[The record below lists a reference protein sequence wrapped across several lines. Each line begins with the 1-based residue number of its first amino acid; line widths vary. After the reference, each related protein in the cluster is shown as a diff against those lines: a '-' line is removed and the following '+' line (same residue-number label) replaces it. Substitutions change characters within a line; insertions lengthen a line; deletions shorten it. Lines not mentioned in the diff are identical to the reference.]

1 MLAELRSLA
10 DRNKVLAP
18 MIGLGYYGTFTPP
31 VILRNVMENPAWYT
45 AYTPYQPEISQGRL
59 EALLNFQTMVA
70 ELTGLPTSGAS
81 LLDEGTAAAEAMA
94 LARRV
99 GKVKNGVFLIDADT
113 LPQTIAV
120 IQTRAEPTGV
130 EVVVADLSDGIPAEI
145 AERGVFGVLL
155 QYPGAS
161 GAVRAIEP
169 VIEQAHELGAIV
181 TVAADLLAL
190 TLLTSP
196 GALGADIAVGTTQ
209 RFGVPMGFGGPHA
222 GFMAVREKFARSL
235 PGRLVGVSVDAD
247 GNKAYRLALQTREQ
261 HIRRE
266 KATSNICTAQV
277 LLAVMAG
284 MYAVYHGPDG
294 LRTIARRT
302 HRYATILAEGLRAA
316 GVDVVHGDFF
326 DTLTVK
332 APGNAAEVVA
342 EARERGVNLR
352 RVDADHVSIA
362 CDETTTRSQLSA
374 VWAAFG
380 ADADIEAL
388 DGSAADA
395 LPEGLLRSD
404 DILTHPVFHQHRSET
419 AMLRYLRK
427 LADRDYALDRG
438 MIPLGSCT
446 MKLNA
451 TAEMESITWP
461 EFGALHPFA
470 PAEQAQGFLTLIR
483 ELEERLA
490 EVTGYDAVSIQ
501 PNAGSQGEFA
511 GLLAVRAYH
520 RANGD
525 EQRTVCLIPS
535 SAHGTNAA
543 SAVMAGMKV
552 VVVKTADDGEVDI
565 ADLRAKIEQYRD
577 ELAVLM
583 ITYPSTH
590 GVFEEHVADICGEV
604 HDAGGQVYVDG
615 ANLNALVGLAKPGK
629 FGGDVSH
636 LNLHKTFCIPHG
648 GGGPGVG
655 PVGVR
660 AHLAPYLPNHPLQP
674 AAGPETGVGP
684 ISAAPWGSAGILPIS
699 WAYVRLMGGEG
710 LKRATQVAVLAAN
723 YIAKRLEPHFPIL
736 YNGPAGLVA
745 HECIVDL
752 RPISKATGVSI
763 DDVAKRLI
771 DYGFHSPTMS
781 FPVAGTLMI
790 EPTESEDLAELDRFC
805 DTMIAIRAEIEKVA
819 SGSGARTTTRS
830 PTPRTPPPRS
840 AATGTTATAV
850 RRPSSRPVSP
860 PRTSTGRRSA
870 VSTVPS
876 ATATWSAPA
885 RLWRSTTTD
894 AQGLRLICVGAG
906 AGISPG
912 RPLLRTAGSL
922 TPPSGGFHHAARRR
936 RPVRGDDLPVGQQLA
951 GVLEE
956 QDAVAQEAP
965 ALFRVVSRQAGR
977 LPVGESAVGQG
988 GWCWHMDGFFRCV
1001 ESSVLRLDE
1010 RFKAAPVSVGPV
1022 PVLPYGGDSA
1032 GISRQLPYSSHDA
1045 SPART
1050 VHRNCTVPSG
1060 GSGWPGRASP
1070 SG

>member
-1 MLAELRSLA
+1 MTANRIPLSQLERGTPFEQRHIGPDAEARAKMLAQVGYGSLDELTAAAVPDVIKSAEALALPEARSEAEVLAELRELA
-10 DRNKVLAP
+10 GRNQVLAP

-59 EALLNFQTMVA
+59 EALLNFQTVVA
-70 ELTGLPTSGAS
+70 DLTGLPTSGAS
-81 LLDEGTAAAEAMA
+81 LLDEGTAAAEAMS

-99 GKVKNGVFLIDADT
+99 GKVKNGVFLVDADA

-120 IQTRAEPTGV
+120 IETRAEPTGV
-130 EVVVADLSDGIPAEI
+130 EVVVADLSDGIPAEV

-161 GAVRAIEP
+161 GAVRDIKPLIDA
-169 VIEQAHELGAIV
+169 AHELGAIV

-196 GALGADIAVGTTQ
+196 GELGADIAVGTTQ

-222 GFMAVREKFARSL
+222 GYMAVRDTFARSL

-284 MYAVYHGPDG
+284 MYAVCHGPEG
-294 LRTIARRT
+294 LKEIARRT
-302 HRYATILAEGLRAA
+302 HRYAAILAAGLRAG
-316 GVDVVHGDFF
+316 GVEVVHGDFF
-326 DTLTVK
+326 DTVTARVPGK
-332 APGNAAEVVA
+332 AADVVA
-342 EARERGVNLR
+342 AARDNGVNIHV
-352 RVDADHVSIA
+352 VDADHVSVA
-362 CDETTTRSQLSA
+362 CDETTGRAQLTA
-374 VWAAFG
+374 VWTAFG
-380 ADADIEAL
+380 VSGDIEAL
-388 DGSAADA
+388 DAETADA
-395 LPEGLLRSD
+395 LPEALLRTD
-404 DILTHPVFHQHRSET
+404 AYLTHPVFHAHRSET
-419 AMLRYLRK
+419 SMLRYLRK

-451 TAEMESITWP
+451 TTEMEPVTWP
-461 EFGALHPFA
+461 EFGQMHPFA
-470 PAEQAQGFLTLIR
+470 PAEQAEGYLTLIH
-483 ELEERLA
+483 ELEDRLA
-490 EVTGYDAVSIQ
+490 EVTGYDKVSLQ
-501 PNAGSQGEFA
+501 PNAGSQGELA

-525 EQRTVCLIPS
+525 TQRTVCLIPS

-552 VVVKTADDGEVDI
+552 VVVKTADDGEVDV

-590 GVFEEHVADICGEV
+590 GVFEEHVADICAQV
-604 HDAGGQVYVDG
+604 HEAGGQVYVDG

-655 PVGVR
+655 PVAVR
-660 AHLAPYLPNHPLQP
+660 SHLAPYLPNHPLQP

-723 YIAKRLEPHFPIL
+723 YIAKRLEPHYPVL
-736 YNGPAGLVA
+736 YTGPGGLVA
-745 HECIVDL
+745 HECIIDL
-752 RPISKATGVSI
+752 RPLSKETGVSV
-763 DDVAKRLI
+763 DDIAKRLI
-771 DYGFHSPTMS
+771 DYGFHAPTMS

-790 EPTESEDLAELDRFC
+790 EPTESEDLTELDRFC
-805 DTMIAIRAEIEKVA
+805 DTMIAIRGEIEKVA
-819 SGSGARTTTRS
+819 TGAWPADDNPLRNAPHTAAALGGEWNHAYSRDEAVF
-830 PTPRTPPPRS
+830 PAGVS
-840 AATGTTATAV
+840 AADKYWPPV
-850 RRPSSRPVSP
+850 RRIDGAFGDRNLVCSCP
-860 PRTSTGRRSA
+860 P
-870 VSTVPS
+870 
-876 ATATWSAPA
+876 
-885 RLWRSTTTD
+885 
-894 AQGLRLICVGAG
+894 
-906 AGISPG
+906 
-912 RPLLRTAGSL
+912 
-922 TPPSGGFHHAARRR
+922 
-936 RPVRGDDLPVGQQLA
+936 
-951 GVLEE
+951 
-956 QDAVAQEAP
+956 
-965 ALFRVVSRQAGR
+965 
-977 LPVGESAVGQG
+977 
-988 GWCWHMDGFFRCV
+988 
-1001 ESSVLRLDE
+1001 LDE
-1010 RFKAAPVSVGPV
+1010 
-1022 PVLPYGGDSA
+1022 Y
-1032 GISRQLPYSSHDA
+1032 DA
-1045 SPART
+1045 
-1050 VHRNCTVPSG
+1050 
-1060 GSGWPGRASP
+1060 
-1070 SG
+1070 